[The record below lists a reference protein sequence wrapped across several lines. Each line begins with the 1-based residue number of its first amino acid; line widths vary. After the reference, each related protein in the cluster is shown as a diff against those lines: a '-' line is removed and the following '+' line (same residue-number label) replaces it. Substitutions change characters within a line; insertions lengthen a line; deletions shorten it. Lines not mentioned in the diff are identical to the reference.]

1 MSISRFTL
9 IFIVCALAVPTVV
22 LADDF
27 ASLADARKVADKA
40 VALFRQEKIV
50 EGYAGLKPYWPLP
63 PVEIDNLANQTNTQ
77 WPMVKQRFG
86 SSIATEFVEEK
97 RVGESF
103 ARYVYLQKF
112 RNHAIRWI
120 FMFYKPSDRWVIN
133 SVAFDDRVGL
143 LFEN

>member
-1 MSISRFTL
+1 MSIMRFTL
-9 IFIVCALAVPTVV
+9 ISLVCVLPIPTVV
-22 LADDF
+22 VAEDF
-27 ASLADARKVADKA
+27 ANLGDARKVADRT
-40 VALFRQEKIV
+40 VALFKQEKIV

-103 ARYVYLQKF
+103 ARFVYLQKF

-120 FMFYKPSDRWVIN
+120 FMFYKPGDRWVIN

-143 LFEN
+143 LLEN